1 MVGGASPGLIEEL
14 LQVLSWIK
22 KYFAFTEFS
31 IPVFLYKLLKKKKK
45 WVRVIRASI
54 KRTILR
60 EIAPWPSHHLVSIR
74 RSKNPP
80 L

>member
-31 IPVFLYKLLKKKKK
+31 IPVFLYKLLKKKK
-45 WVRVIRASI
+45 
-54 KRTILR
+54 
-60 EIAPWPSHHLVSIR
+60 VSE
-74 RSKNPP
+74 SNQG
-80 L
+80 LD